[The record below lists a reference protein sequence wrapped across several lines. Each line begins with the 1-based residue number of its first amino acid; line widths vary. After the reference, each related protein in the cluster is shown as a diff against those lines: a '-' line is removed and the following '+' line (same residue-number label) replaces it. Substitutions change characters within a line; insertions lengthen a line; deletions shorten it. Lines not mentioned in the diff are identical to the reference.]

1 MSRKSRRRKQAA
13 RNEIVFQVQEKAPTR
28 ALVIHPDMSALSV
41 PGDGGAEAGQN
52 VASPAGST
60 DSAPAMARLRD
71 PERQLEEAV
80 SLARAI
86 DLDVHEALI
95 VPVRRLVPATLLGG
109 GKVEELGA
117 RIDAAQAEL
126 VIVNTRLSPVQ
137 QRNLEKAWQVKVLD
151 RTGLIL
157 EIFGRRASTKEGR
170 LQVELAHL
178 EYQRTRLVR
187 SWTHLERQRGGAG
200 FMGGPGE
207 TQIEI
212 DRRILKDRIARI
224 RRQLQEVVRTREL
237 HRKTRRK
244 TPWPVV
250 ALAGYTNTGKSTLF
264 NRLTRAQVLAKDQLF
279 ATLDPT
285 MRRIR
290 LPAGREVVLS
300 DTVGFI
306 SDLPTTLVA
315 AFRATLE
322 EVVEAD
328 LILHVRDMRD
338 VEEARA
344 QKRDVLQVLAEL
356 GIGADRPVIEV
367 WNKADLW
374 DAQTRERLRRL
385 AARRDDVVITSA
397 VTGEGLDELQRL
409 MAGKLATQ
417 SALRQLRLSHAEG
430 ADLAWCYR
438 HAEVLAREDME
449 DGVSLTLRLAPA
461 ELSRARKRFGA
472 RLMEPAENGV
482 RSAVRQQAA
491 E

>member
-1 MSRKSRRRKQAA
+1 MSRKSRRRKQSA
-13 RNEIVFQVQEKAPTR
+13 RNEIRFQVEEQQPTR
-28 ALVIHPDMSALSV
+28 AFIVHPDFCAPHASMR
-41 PGDGGAEAGQN
+41 P
-52 VASPAGST
+52 SPASLPADEQAAMSTNGSC
-60 DSAPAMARLRD
+60 LRT
-71 PERQLEEAV
+71 PEAQLEEAV
-80 SLARAI
+80 SLAAAI
-86 DLDVHEALI
+86 DLDIRGQAI
-95 VPVRRLVPATLLGG
+95 VPLRRINPATLFGG
-109 GKVEELGA
+109 GKVEEM
-117 RIDAAQAEL
+117 AADIHASEAEL
-126 VIVNTRLSPVQ
+126 VIVNTHLSPGQ
-137 QRNLEKAWQVKVLD
+137 QRNLEKAWKVKVLD

-157 EIFGRRASTKEGR
+157 EIFGRRASTREGR

-224 RRQLQEVVRTREL
+224 RRQLEEVKRTREL

-264 NRLTRAQVLAKDQLF
+264 NRLTRAEVLAKDQLF

-285 MRRIR
+285 MRLIR
-290 LPAGREVVLS
+290 LSAGREVVLS

-328 LILHVRDMRD
+328 LILHVRDVRDAVEAEAQARD
-338 VEEARA
+338 VR
-344 QKRDVLQVLAEL
+344 QVLREL
-356 GIGADRPVIEV
+356 GVEEDRPIIEV

-374 DAQTRERLRRL
+374 DEETRQRLQQR
-385 AARRDDVVITSA
+385 AAVHDDVVITSA
-397 VTGEGLDELQRL
+397 VSGEGLDELQALIAERL
-409 MAGKLATQ
+409 AAQ
-417 SALRQLRLSHAEG
+417 SALRSLTLDHAEG
-430 ADLAWCYR
+430 AELAWCYR
-438 HAEVLAREDME
+438 HAEVLARHDTE
-449 DGVSLTLRLAPA
+449 DGITLSLRLPPA
-461 ELSRARKRFGA
+461 ELARAEKRFGA
-472 RLMEPAENGV
+472 RLTTLPD
-482 RSAVRQQAA
+482 AA

>member
-1 MSRKSRRRKQAA
+1 MSKKSRRRKQAA
-13 RNEIVFQVQEKAPTR
+13 RNEIVFQVEEKRPTR
-28 ALVIHPDMSALSV
+28 AVIIHPDMSALPAATAESAA
-41 PGDGGAEAGQN
+41 DLATTGAIT
-52 VASPAGST
+52 S
-60 DSAPAMARLRD
+60 RD
-71 PERQLEEAV
+71 PARRLEEAV
-80 SLARAI
+80 SLAQAI
-86 DLDVHEALI
+86 ELDVRDAII
-95 VPVRRLVPATLLGG
+95 VPMRKVAPATLLGG
-109 GKVEELGA
+109 GKVEELKG
-117 RIDAAQAEL
+117 RIEAADAEL
-126 VIVNTRLSPVQ
+126 VILDTHLSPVQ
-137 QRNLEKAWQVKVLD
+137 QRNLEKAWDVKVLD

-224 RRQLQEVVRTREL
+224 RRQLQEVARTREL
-237 HRKTRRK
+237 HRKTRRR

-285 MRRIR
+285 MRLIR
-290 LPAGREVVLS
+290 LASGREVVLS

-328 LILHVRDMRD
+328 LVLHVRDMND
-338 VEEARA
+338 EDEARA
-344 QKRDVLQVLAEL
+344 QKQDVLRVLAEL
-356 GIGADRPVIEV
+356 GIGEDKPIIEV

-374 DAQTRERLRRL
+374 AEETRARLEGL
-385 AARRDDVVITSA
+385 AAKRDDVVITSA
-397 VTGEGLDELQRL
+397 LTGEGLDALQERI
-409 MAGKLATQ
+409 AKKLAAS
-417 SALRQLRLSHAEG
+417 SAVRRLRLSHAEG

-438 HAEVLAREDME
+438 HAEVLAREDAE
-449 DGVSLTLRLAPA
+449 DGVALTLRLPPA
-461 ELSRARKRFGA
+461 ELSRAERRFGTRLEEADVRTSTEEAA
-472 RLMEPAENGV
+472 R
-482 RSAVRQQAA
+482 QAA

>member
-1 MSRKSRRRKQAA
+1 MSKKSRRRKQAA
-13 RNEIVFQVQEKAPTR
+13 RNEIVFQVEEKKPTR
-28 ALVIHPDMSALSV
+28 ACIIHPDMTAL
-41 PGDGGAEAGQN
+41 PMQTAGPDATSDTVLAVN
-52 VASPAGST
+52 A
-60 DSAPAMARLRD
+60 AMRD
-71 PERQLEEAV
+71 PARQLQEAV
-80 SLARAI
+80 SLAEAI
-86 DLDVHEALI
+86 DLDVRDALV
-95 VPVRRLVPATLLGG
+95 VPVRKVVSATLIGG
-109 GKVEELGA
+109 GKVEELKE
-117 RIDAAQAEL
+117 RIDKAEAEL
-126 VIVNTRLSPVQ
+126 VIINTHLSPAQ
-137 QRNLEKAWQVKVLD
+137 QRNLEKAWEVKVLD

-157 EIFGRRASTKEGR
+157 EIFGRRASTREGR

-212 DRRILKDRIARI
+212 DRRILKNRIARI
-224 RRQLQEVVRTREL
+224 RKQLQEVARTREL

-264 NRLTRAQVLAKDQLF
+264 NRLTRAEVLAKDQLF

-285 MRRIR
+285 MRLVR

-328 LILHVRDMRD
+328 LILHVRDMHD
-338 VEEARA
+338 EDEARA
-344 QKRDVLQVLAEL
+344 QKEDVLQVLAEL
-356 GIGADRPVIEV
+356 GIGEDKPVIEV

-374 DAQTRERLRRL
+374 DADTRARLKKL
-385 AARRDDVVITSA
+385 AAKRDDVVITSA
-397 VTGEGLDELQRL
+397 LTGEGLDELQERI
-409 MAGKLATQ
+409 AEKLAEK
-417 SALRQLRLSHAEG
+417 SAVRRLRLSHAEG
-430 ADLAWCYR
+430 AELAWCYR
-438 HAEVLAREDME
+438 HAEVME
-449 DGVSLTLRLAPA
+449 RADDEEGVVLTLRLPPA
-461 ELSRARKRFGA
+461 ELSRAERRFGPRLQEDGALAHAGQAA
-472 RLMEPAENGV
+472 R
-482 RSAVRQQAA
+482 QAA